1 MRPKWLLVTL
11 TLGLM
16 SCASETVPEK
26 ASTDPDPVPPVE
38 APPDLTTEVGPI
50 PEGGPT
56 PEGAPAP
63 IRLGMPIAS
72 YLHGVA
78 WITDEAGFFDEHD
91 LDVSIEVLR
100 GGRSI
105 TTKITEGELDVA
117 LCSAPSVI
125 AANLAGGDLVIFAGL
140 VNRLALRVFTMEGI
154 ETPEDLVGKAVG
166 VPVLGSPQDW
176 AFRVLMHRSGL
187 DYHDLVVRAL
197 GPEGDF
203 LGALEQGDILAL
215 ASARPPQ
222 FIENRGGRVLADIP
236 GPSQAFPFIN
246 LVADRAWLLNRRR
259 VALALTRSICDGM
272 RYYTDNREM
281 SLKILKPHL
290 AGSSA
295 AVPGMG
301 EEHYDAGG
309 PHLFTYPPY
318 PNLNGL
324 RWLFGQFDRRDG
336 VSTDDYSAEDFVEIG
351 ILRQIEDEGHFSD
364 DEDQRD
370 DI

>member
-1 MRPKWLLVTL
+1 MKAKWLLATL

-26 ASTDPDPVPPVE
+26 AGTDPDPVPPVK

-56 PEGAPAP
+56 PEGAPTP
-63 IRLGMPIAS
+63 IRLGMPMAA

-78 WITDEAGFFDEHD
+78 WITEEAGFFDEHD

-100 GGRSI
+100 GDRSVA
-105 TTKITEGELDVA
+105 TKIAEGEFDVA
-117 LCSAPSVI
+117 LCSATGVI
-125 AANLAGGDLVIFAGL
+125 TANLAGGDLVIFAGL
-140 VNRLALRVFTMEGI
+140 VNRLALRVFTLEGI

-176 AFRVLMHRSGL
+176 AFRVLMYRSGL
-187 DYHDLVVRAL
+187 DYQDLVVRAL
-197 GPEGDF
+197 GGDGDF
-203 LGALEQGDILAL
+203 LGALDRGNIRAL

-236 GPSQAFPFIN
+236 DPSQPFPFIN
-246 LVADRAWLLNRRR
+246 LVADRAWLLNRRGA
-259 VALALTRSICDGM
+259 ALALTRAICDGI
-272 RYYTDNREM
+272 RYYTANREM

-290 AGSSA
+290 AGSIA
-295 AVPGMG
+295 AVPGME
-301 EEHYDAGG
+301 EEHYDGGG

-324 RWLFGQFDRRDG
+324 RWLFGQFERRDG
-336 VSTDDYSAEDFVEIG
+336 VSTDDYSAEDFVEAG
-351 ILRQIEDEGHFSD
+351 ILQQLETEGYFSD
-364 DEDQRD
+364 DEDERD